1 MSTLHST
8 SCIQEQIRAWVHNW
22 TKIQWGTWYLL
33 QIVSLFKYRQNHVI
47 AVCESESTSKP
58 IVIGKGEVRILCY
71 LSDIGDNE
79 QCLN

>member
-1 MSTLHST
+1 
-8 SCIQEQIRAWVHNW
+8 
-22 TKIQWGTWYLL
+22 L